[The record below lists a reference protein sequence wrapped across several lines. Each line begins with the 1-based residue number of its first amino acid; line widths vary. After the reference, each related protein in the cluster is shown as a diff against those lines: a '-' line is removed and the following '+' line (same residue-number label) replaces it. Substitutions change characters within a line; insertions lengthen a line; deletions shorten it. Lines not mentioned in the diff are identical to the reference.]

1 MRIVR
6 DFQQIKLREFKW
18 DTSFEKL
25 NMDSLDRINMITS
38 IEYEFHTVFSDN
50 VMDSFKSPADVI
62 NFMAKDPSV
71 Y

>member
-38 IEYEFHTVFSDN
+38 IE
-50 VMDSFKSPADVI
+50 
-62 NFMAKDPSV
+62 
-71 Y
+71 